1 MGETP
6 AQVDLE
12 ALVRNARRAQNV
24 GAQAEAYAYYSEVND
39 RDPQNLLGWIG
50 RSETAT
56 DADEQL
62 VSLAYAL
69 ALDEKNQELANR
81 LNQSL
86 TARLKNAKR
95 QDAARV
101 FEVGREFAR
110 VGLRSAADEIFQ
122 RVTELDPTHVDA
134 WLWRAVVA
142 ANLGEAQTSVEVA
155 RSLAPNDPNVR
166 AAFDWLESGSF
177 VPAATPAEETPVE
190 EPEPNP
196 VVVREAPGARLDPRV
211 AEVGQALADADL
223 LLTRGDREGALAGFR
238 HATEIDPRSERAWL
252 SRAGAAQ
259 DMDEALVS
267 LEHVLELNPEN
278 VQAREARNSLRRQKL
293 REAQPSPSPSAEPQQ
308 PPQQQQV
315 QQRPQS
321 HALRESFRLTEPAP
335 TRSGNRL
342 VFALS
347 VAILLLVL
355 AALVLW
361 YLGFFKLV

>member
-6 AQVDLE
+6 VQVDLD
-12 ALVRNARRAQNV
+12 ALVRNARRAQNA
-24 GAQAEAYAYYSEVND
+24 GAHAEAYAYYSEVND

-69 ALDEKNQELANR
+69 ALDEKNQELATR

-95 QDAARV
+95 EDATRV

-110 VGLRSAADEIFQ
+110 VGLRSTADEIFR

-142 ANLGEAQTSVEVA
+142 ANVGEAQTSVQVA
-155 RSLAPNDPNVR
+155 RTLAPNDPNVR
-166 AAFDWLESGSF
+166 AAFDWLESGSY
-177 VPAATPAEETPVE
+177 VPATLPVEEAPVE
-190 EPEPNP
+190 EPEPTP

-211 AEVGQALADADL
+211 AELGQALADADL
-223 LLTRGDREGALAGFR
+223 LLARGDREGALAGFR

-259 DMDEALVS
+259 DMDEALTS
-267 LEHVLELNPEN
+267 LDHVLELNPEN
-278 VQAREARNSLRRQKL
+278 IQAREARNSLRRQKL
-293 REAQPSPSPSAEPQQ
+293 REAQPPPSPSAEPQQ
-308 PPQQQQV
+308 HVLQN
-315 QQRPQS
+315 PQS
-321 HALRESFRLTEPAP
+321 HALRESFRLNEPAP
-335 TRSGNRL
+335 ARSGNRV

-355 AALVLW
+355 AALVFW
-361 YLGFFKLV
+361 YLGFFKFI